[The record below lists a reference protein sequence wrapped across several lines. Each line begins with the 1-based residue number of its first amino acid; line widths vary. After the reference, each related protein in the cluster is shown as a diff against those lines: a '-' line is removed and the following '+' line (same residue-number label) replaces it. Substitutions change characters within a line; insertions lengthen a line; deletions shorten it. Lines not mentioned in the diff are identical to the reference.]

1 SRSRLSNSFEAALF
15 ASARSTVPSLSVS
28 TVLTRLCDHAG
39 AVPISVMA
47 RVIKTVFPRMLMFT
61 SSDGGSHISLLIPL
75 RRAVPTAKLDGLETL
90 CRPCPGYHPRGL
102 RCVPAATPPRRSD
115 KFGKTIAGSVRN
127 FRTICVMDQR
137 HAWWSGRDSILA
149 TVPKKDPGWKLRGHN
164 CHDSGGSILAHW
176 PGEVQR
182 NGPHT

>member
-47 RVIKTVFPRMLMFT
+47 RVIKTVFPWMLMFT
-61 SSDGGSHISLLIPL
+61 SSDGGSHISLFIPL

-90 CRPCPGYHPRGL
+90 CRPCSGSHPRGL
-102 RCVPAATPPRRSD
+102 DVWPRGHTAQTFRQVWQNHRAIGEKFSNNLRDGPAPCVV
-115 KFGKTIAGSVRN
+115 G
-127 FRTICVMDQR
+127 
-137 HAWWSGRDSILA
+137 GRDSILA
-149 TVPKKDPGWKLRGHN
+149 TVPKKDAGWKLRGHN
-164 CHDSGGSILAHW
+164 CLDLVTIGQKHL
-176 PGEVQR
+176 
-182 NGPHT
+182 GP